1 MTEEDGDHVPQVTG
15 EEPEDHAH
23 PPSVATGDMG
33 EGCPQLTIEGVRID
47 SVTDK
52 MCRSVRE
59 MKDRV
64 AVETDLERG
73 NMSVKS
79 TLSHHP
85 TKLGQDRH
93 NHMLRVT
100 PKGIQERRVKTWTA
114 L

>member
-1 MTEEDGDHVPQVTG
+1 MTEEAEDHVPQVTE

-23 PPSVATGDMG
+23 PPSVATGDMAG
-33 EGCPQLTIEGVRID
+33 AGCPQRTIEGVTID

-52 MCRSVRE
+52 MFRT
-59 MKDRV
+59 DRK
-64 AVETDLERG
+64 AVETDLERV

>member
-1 MTEEDGDHVPQVTG
+1 MTEEAEDHVPQVT
-15 EEPEDHAH
+15 EEELGGH

-52 MCRSVRE
+52 MSRSVRE